1 MNGFFKSAKDVIKD
15 VKGVFK
21 GLTTFISGTFSGNW
35 SQAWQGIKTIFTN
48 VFSGLADIAKTPI
61 NAVIGGFNGVLGTVN
76 GLISKL
82 NNLKF
87 RITVPNWVPGVGGS
101 WWGFDG
107 FNIPTIGTI
116 PMLAKGGLVES
127 ATLATIGEKGKE
139 AVLPLENP
147 RTMKLIAKSITENLD
162 SSAKLSLFN
171 GAQVIGIGEAGSEAV
186 LPLENPRTMKK
197 IADSIVSSSD
207 GSMGLTKEEMAK
219 AVAQGVAMAMSMNS
233 GNKNPQYIMNSII
246 LDGSEIAKAVT
257 KAQNDTDSRFKP
269 SPAY

>member
-1 MNGFFKSAKDVIKD
+1 MLLN
-15 VKGVFK
+15 
-21 GLTTFISGTFSGNW
+21 
-35 SQAWQGIKTIFTN
+35 
-48 VFSGLADIAKTPI
+48 
-61 NAVIGGFNGVLGTVN
+61 TVQ
-76 GLISKL
+76 
-82 NNLKF
+82 
-87 RITVPNWVPGVGGS
+87 
-101 WWGFDG
+101 
-107 FNIPTIGTI
+107 
-116 PMLAKGGLVES
+116 GGLVES

-186 LPLENPRTMKK
+186 LPLENPKTMRL
-197 IADSIVSSSD
+197 IADSITANMDS
-207 GSMGLTKEEMAK
+207 GAGTMGLSKSELTQ